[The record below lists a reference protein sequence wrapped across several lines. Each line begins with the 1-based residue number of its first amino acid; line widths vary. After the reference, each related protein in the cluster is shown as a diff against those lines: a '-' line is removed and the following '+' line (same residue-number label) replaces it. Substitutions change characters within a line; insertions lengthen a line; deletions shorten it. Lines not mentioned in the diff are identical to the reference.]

1 MSLKESIVRGIGH
14 LSYKVQTNSPTIL
27 IVAGAVGIVTATV
40 LACRATIKAKEI
52 VEESKK
58 DLDMIHDCEANKTL
72 EESGEYT
79 KEDAKRDKVTVAVK
93 TGAKL
98 LKSYILPVIIFVLSF
113 WAIFASHGI
122 MIRRNTAIA
131 AAYTGLATTFNNYR
145 KNVVE
150 KFGEGVDKELRYG
163 LKAVDVEEE
172 VEKEDG
178 TKEVKKVNK
187 VVATGL
193 EYSDYSRFFDK
204 DSTYWTKDA
213 EYNRTFLEET
223 KAWLNKELI
232 KRAGKPLYLN
242 EVYDAL
248 DIERTDAGQVVGW
261 RYLPNDKSH
270 RGDNYISFGLPSDNE
285 GIATS
290 EAMRRFWNGLE
301 PTVLLDFNVDGE
313 VYQTMPR
320 KSVAKAKAHVYG
332 H

>member
-1 MSLKESIVRGIGH
+1 MGFKETVAETISN
-14 LSYKVQTNSPTIL
+14 LSYKFNENSPTIL
-27 IVAGAVGIVTATV
+27 VVTGVVGVVTATV
-40 LACRATIKAKEI
+40 LACRSTIKAKEI

-79 KEDAKRDKVTVAVK
+79 KEDAKKDKVTVAVK
-93 TGAKL
+93 TTVKL
-98 LKSYILPVIIFVLSF
+98 LKCYILPLLIFVLSI

-131 AAYTGLATTFNNYR
+131 AAYTGLASTFSSYR

-187 VVATGL
+187 VVATGV
-193 EYSDYSRFFDK
+193 EYSDYSKFFD
-204 DSTYWTKDA
+204 DSSAFWTDDA
-213 EYNRTFLEET
+213 EYNRTFLEGT
-223 KAWLNKELI
+223 LVWLNKELK

-261 RYLPNDKSH
+261 RYLPNDKGH
-270 RGDNYISFGLPSDNE
+270 RGDNFISFGLPE
-285 GIATS
+285 KGEVPKS